1 VSARAGGARTR
12 LALLPVAPFDGEG
25 RAVVPELRLVP
36 PAGSEEATARRV
48 DESAGDA
55 LPGDVA
61 TTQQAPAKRHRA
73 DLSTSPVSRARSAD
87 ATDRQPS
94 PRGRHSRLAALPA
107 RHRPDF
113 DVGDVDRPCRA
124 GDQVQ
129 ADACVMSGVIALPV
143 VAGSVIR
150 FTKRFHLVV
159 TWQTDSAWGA
169 PGRRRPRP
177 AFRRIQTVHSRVPSP
192 L

>member
-48 DESAGDA
+48 NESAGEA

-61 TTQQAPAKRHRA
+61 TTQEAPAKRHRA

-94 PRGRHSRLAALPA
+94 PPAGARTTAPAASCRTALRRSALLSPCTARGGAS
-107 RHRPDF
+107 
-113 DVGDVDRPCRA
+113 
-124 GDQVQ
+124 
-129 ADACVMSGVIALPV
+129 PV
-143 VAGSVIR
+143 
-150 FTKRFHLVV
+150 
-159 TWQTDSAWGA
+159 
-169 PGRRRPRP
+169 
-177 AFRRIQTVHSRVPSP
+177 
-192 L
+192 